1 MAQVLSH
8 PLRLGPDGGFLK
20 IEQDSDDSL
29 AEQLAVLLLTK
40 QGERSLVPT
49 FGVPDPTFRLLSED
63 EINLSVALFGPP
75 ISVSVVEYAI
85 DAEGRAEVTVV
96 YDES

>member
-8 PLRLGPDGGFLK
+8 PLRLGPDRGFHK
-20 IEQDSDDSL
+20 VEQDTDDSL

-40 QGERSLVPT
+40 QGERPLVPA
-49 FGVPDPTFRLLSED
+49 FGVPDPTFRVLSAD
-63 EINLSVALFGPP
+63 EVNLSVSLFGPP
-75 ISVSVVEYAI
+75 VTVDEVDYAI
-85 DAEGRAEVTVV
+85 DPEGRAEVTVT